1 MPYRKQILVYNFWAV
16 LLLISLRTTAQISD
30 SLAPIYPKINE
41 NLFINTKWKYTYTT
55 HAESNT
61 IIHKA
66 DEDYAYF
73 VFFRYD
79 YGFQTFLNGSLTG
92 GLWRLNK
99 EQNEIMYHFRGI
111 AWWRIASFTEEALIL
126 EFTMNRKSSYR
137 YHFIHVEDADA
148 PFERSPNDL
157 PDIHVDYA
165 ENRPESDVYASF
177 LEKRGIQ
184 YNKDVW
190 EKRKKRRDKQ
200 EQNRIARL
208 QKTEKG
214 RAILDAEQPKEMMQI
229 ELVGGGFYGGVDPV
243 YRNMIIIK
251 TDGVVVKE
259 YQSELQGLQ
268 VSRHVIPRKNLE
280 ELVAYI
286 EEKKFFEFDQIYT
299 CNNPDCIKRLE
310 GTPRP
315 IALRIAITK
324 GVRRKIITI
333 PIWDGKGKE
342 TALIDYPKEL
352 DAIVQAI
359 QNVATPPTQ

>member
-1 MPYRKQILVYNFWAV
+1 MPYRKQILVYNLWVA
-16 LLLISLRTTAQISD
+16 LLLMSLHTTAQVSD
-30 SLAPIYPKINE
+30 SLAPVYLRINE
-41 NLFINTKWKYTYTT
+41 HLFINTKWKYTYTT

-66 DEDYAYF
+66 DEDYNYF

-79 YGFQTFLNGSLTG
+79 YGFQTFLNGTLTG

-99 EQNEIMYHFRGI
+99 EQNEIMYNFRGI
-111 AWWRIASFTEEALIL
+111 TWWRIASFTEESLIL

-137 YHFIHVEDADA
+137 YHFIRVEDADA

-157 PDIHVDYA
+157 PDINVNFA
-165 ENRPESDVYASF
+165 ENNTATDSYASF
-177 LEKRGIQ
+177 LETRGIK
-184 YNKDVW
+184 YNKKVW
-190 EKRKKRRDKQ
+190 EKRKLKREQQ
-200 EQNRIARL
+200 EKNRIARL

-214 RAILDAEQPKEMMQI
+214 RAILEAEQPKEMMQI
-229 ELVGGGFYGGVDPV
+229 ELVGGGFFGGVDPV

-251 TDGVVVKE
+251 TDGLVVKE

-268 VSRHVIPRKNLE
+268 VSRHNIPRKNLE

-299 CNNPDCIKRLE
+299 CNSPDCIKRLE

-333 PIWDGKGKE
+333 PIWDGKGKD

-359 QNVATPPTQ
+359 QNLATPPAQ